1 MMESLEL
8 PFDLLWEGKAEPFS
22 PTQAISAFVNA
33 EDILIFDDDTNI
45 FADGKLLFFKMYK
58 CIL

>member
-1 MMESLEL
+1 MSMMESLEL

-33 EDILIFDDDTNI
+33 EDILIFDDDNNN
-45 FADGKLLFFKMYK
+45 FADGKSDF
-58 CIL
+58 ISV